1 MNCRNLT
8 LCSAYANYNQQ
19 FSKKELDMRTIVIA
33 ILLLLVTSSV
43 FAQCGPN
50 PVQMGMPQQ
59 ATQNYNQQRAQQ
71 QQIDTIRA
79 QADLQQQMLRL
90 QTDFRIQQM
99 QNAGNPQALQQ
110 AAQQYNQQVQAV
122 QRQFQDRMR
131 QIQGMR

>member
-1 MNCRNLT
+1 MKT
-8 LCSAYANYNQQ
+8 
-19 FSKKELDMRTIVIA
+19 
-33 ILLLLVTSSV
+33 ILLVISLLLMANMVS
-43 FAQCGPN
+43 AQCGPN

-71 QQIDTIRA
+71 QQIDMIRA

-99 QNAGNPQALQQ
+99 QNAGNPQAMQQ

-122 QRQFQDRMR
+122 QTQFQNRMR

>member
-1 MNCRNLT
+1 VNCRNLT
-8 LCSAYANYNQQ
+8 LCPGYANYNQQ
-19 FSKKELDMRTIVIA
+19 FTEKEFDMKTIVA
-33 ILLLLVTSSV
+33 SILLLLVTSSV

-50 PVQMGMPQQ
+50 PIQMGMPQQ

-71 QQIDTIRA
+71 QQIEMIRA
-79 QADLQQQMLRL
+79 QADFQQQMLRL

-110 AAQQYNQQVQAV
+110 AAQNYNQQVQAI

>member
-1 MNCRNLT
+1 MKAT
-8 LCSAYANYNQQ
+8 L
-19 FSKKELDMRTIVIA
+19 LA
-33 ILLLLVTSSV
+33 ISLLLVANIV

-50 PVQMGMPQQ
+50 PIQMGMPQQ

-71 QQIDTIRA
+71 QQIEMIRA

-110 AAQQYNQQVQAV
+110 AAQNYNQQVQAI
-122 QRQFQDRMR
+122 QAQFQNRMR